1 MGCTYLFS
9 GDTWGSLHA
18 ALQTCS
24 RGLLPLWSDDLGQ
37 ARARALRPAECT
49 VLACRHDLLPVLPTP
64 SRKAVPQQRMHLGDP
79 VRAAPPPRPPRARL
93 SPLLCLS
100 RCRRVASRSIVSGS
114 FAAIIRFYGRHESS
128 QDGEQEEQTE
138 APGSSLIYF
147 DNCNVI
153 LIIYAR
159 ASEFIGT

>member
-1 MGCTYLFS
+1 MGLAPCCTADL
-9 GDTWGSLHA
+9 
-18 ALQTCS
+18 LQGPSAT
-24 RGLLPLWSDDLGQ
+24 LGQ

-49 VLACRHDLLPVLPTP
+49 VLACRHDLLPVLPIP

-79 VRAAPPPRPPRARL
+79 VRAPPPWPPRARL
-93 SPLLCLS
+93 SPLLRLS
-100 RCRRVASRSIVSGS
+100 RCRRVASRSFVSGS
-114 FAAIIRFYGRHESS
+114 FAAIIRLYGRHESS

>member
-1 MGCTYLFS
+1 M
-9 GDTWGSLHA
+9 H
-18 ALQTCS
+18 
-24 RGLLPLWSDDLGQ
+24 
-37 ARARALRPAECT
+37 PA
-49 VLACRHDLLPVLPTP
+49 
-64 SRKAVPQQRMHLGDP
+64 
-79 VRAAPPPRPPRARL
+79 PRARL
-93 SPLLCLS
+93 SLLLRLS
-100 RCRRVASRSIVSGS
+100 RCRRVASHSFVSGS

>member
-1 MGCTYLFS
+1 MGLAPCCTADL
-9 GDTWGSLHA
+9 
-18 ALQTCS
+18 LQGPSAT
-24 RGLLPLWSDDLGQ
+24 LEYDLGQ
-37 ARARALRPAECT
+37 ARALALRPAECT
-49 VLACRHDLLPVLPTP
+49 VLACRHDLLPVLPIP

-79 VRAAPPPRPPRARL
+79 VRAAPPPHPRPPRARL
-93 SPLLCLS
+93 SLLLRLS
-100 RCRRVASRSIVSGS
+100 HCRRVPSHSFVSGS

>member
-1 MGCTYLFS
+1 M
-9 GDTWGSLHA
+9 H
-18 ALQTCS
+18 
-24 RGLLPLWSDDLGQ
+24 
-37 ARARALRPAECT
+37 PA
-49 VLACRHDLLPVLPTP
+49 
-64 SRKAVPQQRMHLGDP
+64 
-79 VRAAPPPRPPRARL
+79 PRARL
-93 SPLLCLS
+93 SLLLRLS
-100 RCRRVASRSIVSGS
+100 RCRRMASHSIVSGS